1 MIYALD
7 IDGGKRKATPGARA
21 ICPGCGSEVLAKC
34 GMVNVWHWAHVAG
47 RECDDWHEPMT
58 PWHLD
63 WQSHAKPEH
72 CEVWMGKNNE
82 HRADICG
89 ARRVVVELQ
98 NSHISAD
105 EIRTR
110 ERFYGERLVW
120 IVNAADFAERLLVED
135 EKATACPFPMML
147 VK

>member
-1 MIYALD
+1 V
-7 IDGGKRKATPGARA
+7 RR
-21 ICPGCGSEVLAKC
+21 
-34 GMVNVWHWAHVAG
+34 
-47 RECDDWHEPMT
+47 
-58 PWHLD
+58 
-63 WQSHAKPEH
+63 
-72 CEVWMGKNNE
+72 
-82 HRADICG
+82 G

-135 EKATACPFPMML
+135 EKATAYPFPMML